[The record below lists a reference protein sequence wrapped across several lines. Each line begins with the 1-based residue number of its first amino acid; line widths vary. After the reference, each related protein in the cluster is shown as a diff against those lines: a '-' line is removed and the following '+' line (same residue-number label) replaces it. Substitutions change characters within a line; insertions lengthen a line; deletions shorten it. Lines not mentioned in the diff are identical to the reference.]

1 MSSADLVRVTF
12 EDLQGTTPVRT
23 DFDRNITTYD
33 LEEKI
38 ARAIQKK
45 ISKIAIKM
53 SGPYMS
59 TVLEI
64 SRTKKLSDYAG
75 AFVKNTDGMD
85 SITLVVLYDLR
96 AGSSSKK
103 TKRKTK
109 RKRTIRKR
117 RTYKRK

>member
-1 MSSADLVRVTF
+1 MSSANLVRVTF
-12 EDLQGTTPVRT
+12 EDVQGTTPVRT

-38 ARAIQKK
+38 AKAIQKK

-53 SGPYMS
+53 PGPYMS

-75 AFVKNTDGMD
+75 AFVKNADGMD